1 MSAIPPMRVVA
12 GEGVVLDPQVAAHA
26 REMFALLADP
36 AIYEYEGAPPESEGW
51 LAQRFARLESRG
63 SPDGREGWL
72 NWTVRLPDGAAA
84 GYVQA
89 TIDAAGTAS
98 IAYIFASRFW
108 GRGLARRAVEAMIGE
123 LRERYGVRATVAV
136 LKSVNQR
143 SLRLAERLGFTRAG
157 DQSGIEPDEIRMRR
171 AFSPGGP
178 AS

>member
-1 MSAIPPMRVVA
+1 MRVVA

-36 AIYEYEGAPPESEGW
+36 AIYEYEGAQPESEDW

-72 NWTVRLPDGAAA
+72 NWIVRLPGGEAI

-89 TIDAAGTAS
+89 TIDESGNAS
-98 IAYIFASRFW
+98 IAYIFASRSW
-108 GRGLARRAVEAMIGE
+108 GRGLARRAVEAMTGE
-123 LRERYGVRATVAV
+123 LRDRYGVRAMIVV
-136 LKSVNQR
+136 LKSVNLR
-143 SLRLAERLGFTRAG
+143 SLRLAQRLGFTRAE
-157 DQSGIEPDEIRMRR
+157 DQAGIEADEIRMRR
-171 AFSPGGP
+171 AFSPREP